1 MINSKIRH
9 VCLGTATFLFCSTSW
24 AEVDNDE
31 FEALL
36 QSGNKSI
43 SYWKAKK
50 MHERARAGN
59 CMVRNRALN
68 FESGLKCSEKSPK

>member
-1 MINSKIRH
+1 MVCSKIRH
-9 VCLGTATFLFCSTSW
+9 VWLGTITLLFYSTSW
-24 AEVDNDE
+24 AEFACDQ

-50 MHERARAGN
+50 MHQRARA
-59 CMVRNRALN
+59 VLTVW
-68 FESGLKCSEKSPK
+68 